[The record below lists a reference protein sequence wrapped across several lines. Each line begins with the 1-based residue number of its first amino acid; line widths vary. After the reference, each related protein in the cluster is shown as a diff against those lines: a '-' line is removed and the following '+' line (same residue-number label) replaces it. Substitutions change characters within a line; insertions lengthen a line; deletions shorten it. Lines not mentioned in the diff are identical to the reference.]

1 MERIEQWAQHFL
13 WKDIMPP
20 KLYNLNSIIRKIGQ
34 ATVSL
39 ASPPQKYQGHT
50 GQGVAQERP
59 NVKETEE
66 AGQLHGMRG
75 PGCGR
80 RMAAGP
86 RLWGQLIKANRQ
98 FLVLVCT
105 F

>member
-13 WKDIMPP
+13 WKDIIPP

-39 ASPPQKYQGHT
+39 ASPPRKYQGHT

-59 NVKETEE
+59 NVKRPRK
-66 AGQLHGMRG
+66 QDSGME
-75 PGCGR
+75 CGVPDAEGEWQR
-80 RMAAGP
+80 DCVFG
-86 RLWGQLIKANRQ
+86 
-98 FLVLVCT
+98 VS
-105 F
+105 